1 MKNNLKK
8 MNVISMLILIVSLFI
23 IASSNFFVAI
33 PFWAYI
39 VMIIGIVLI
48 GIAIPIDS
56 VPSQIMLHNTID
68 EDYKSRV
75 FALLQSLATGLNPLG
90 LIFFGF
96 VIPYSYGLVF
106 LISGIGMI
114 FVMLYFIKSY
124 QEQELQS

>member
-1 MKNNLKK
+1 
-8 MNVISMLILIVSLFI
+8 MLILIVSLFV
-23 IASSNFFVAI
+23 IASSNIFVAI

-48 GIAIPIDS
+48 GIAIPIDN
-56 VPSQIMLHNTID
+56 VPYQIMLHNTID

-106 LISGIGMI
+106 LISGICMI
-114 FVMLYFIKSY
+114 FVMLYFIKNY
-124 QEQELQS
+124 QEQEGQS

>member
-8 MNVISMLILIVSLFI
+8 MNVISMLILIVSLFV

-33 PFWAYI
+33 PYWAYI

-75 FALLQSLATGLNPLG
+75 FALLQSLVTGLNPLG

-106 LISGIGMI
+106 LITGIGMI
-114 FVMLYFIKSY
+114 FVMLYFIKNY
-124 QEQELQS
+124 QEQEVHS